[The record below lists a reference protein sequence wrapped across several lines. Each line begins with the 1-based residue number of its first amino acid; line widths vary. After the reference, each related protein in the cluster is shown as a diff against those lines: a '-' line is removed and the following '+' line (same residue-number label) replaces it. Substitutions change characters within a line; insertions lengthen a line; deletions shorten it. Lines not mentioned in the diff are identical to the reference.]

1 MCLFVICASA
11 AGAAPT
17 TDPVAEARAA
27 LDRAVSVRR
36 DAETRSD
43 QVHQQL
49 AEHEANLARQ
59 VGADTDAARR
69 MEQARAQMQ
78 RSATAALI
86 GDDDVATAMDW
97 LSPGPAME
105 RSARAV
111 YPAHRAEQFADA
123 TAVYRAARAR
133 LAPELRKLAD
143 EIAQLRSEVAQAD
156 AAAIQAA
163 ALERDAERH
172 LDEAAQAARAQA
184 AADRAK
190 AASDAAQRA
199 AARRVVATPAAGAP
213 SDASLPAAPTG
224 GPSEAQ
230 WARLRQCESGGN
242 YRAVNPS
249 GKYRGAYQFDY
260 RTWAAMGGSGDPA
273 AASPAEQDLRAK
285 MLYDLRGWRPWP
297 ECGRFLR

>member
-59 VGADTDAARR
+59 VGADTDAAHR

-143 EIAQLRSEVAQAD
+143 EIAQLRPRMPKPTPPPSKRRPSNGTPS
-156 AAAIQAA
+156 AIWTRPRKRRAPKPRQT
-163 ALERDAERH
+163 ERRPP
-172 LDEAAQAARAQA
+172 
-184 AADRAK
+184 
-190 AASDAAQRA
+190 
-199 AARRVVATPAAGAP
+199 ATPR
-213 SDASLPAAPTG
+213 
-224 GPSEAQ
+224 SE
-230 WARLRQCESGGN
+230 RRHGE
-242 YRAVNPS
+242 
-249 GKYRGAYQFDY
+249 
-260 RTWAAMGGSGDPA
+260 
-273 AASPAEQDLRAK
+273 
-285 MLYDLRGWRPWP
+285 
-297 ECGRFLR
+297 